1 MKKLITALTLAT
13 MIAVP
18 IQAAPLAVQVHA
30 SSINDLAKQDSY
42 GGVTYADNMLAQ
54 EGIKYNSFAE
64 NAIPYRNG
72 KPEGIVIHETA
83 TPNATAHDE
92 AIYFNREWKN
102 IYAYVHAFVDKTG
115 VIQMMSPDSG
125 TWGAG
130 PQANDRFIQVEL
142 CEENNA
148 ADFAKGVNNDA
159 IYAAALLHHYGLQPD
174 NAVHDG
180 QGTIWSHHAVSQ
192 YLGGTDHTDPDGY
205 FAKWGYTMDD
215 FYNLV
220 KYYYDNQ
227 NGTTADNNSTTNTPA
242 NKPSDTPEAD
252 KPAATLP
259 KPTGTKTLMH
269 DALVYDENG
278 DTTSAATKTAGTKLT
293 LYGYKTIAGKKYLQ
307 IGLNQFV
314 VASNVDGKLRKV
326 KHNAYL
332 YNANGY
338 RIGKGK
344 LYRRTYIRTYGG
356 RVKIAGH
363 KYYQIDVNEF
373 VKVGNF

>member
-1 MKKLITALTLAT
+1 MKKLITALALAAT
-13 MIAVP
+13 VTTAS
-18 IQAAPLAVQVHA
+18 QAAPLAVQVQA
-30 SSINDLAKQDSY
+30 SSTNDLAKQDSY
-42 GGVTYADNMLAQ
+42 GGVTYADKMLAQ
-54 EGIKYNSFAE
+54 EGIKYNSFAGSE
-64 NAIPYRNG
+64 VPYRNG

-92 AIYFNREWKN
+92 AVYFNREWMN
-102 IYAYVHAFVDKTG
+102 IYSYVHAFVDRTG
-115 VIQMMSPDSG
+115 VIQMMSPDNG

-130 PQANDRFIQVEL
+130 PQANDRFIHVEL

-159 IYAAALLHHYGLQPD
+159 IYAANLLHHYGLQPD

-192 YLGGTDHTDPDGY
+192 FLGGTDHTDPDGY
-205 FAKWGYTMDD
+205 FAKWGYSMDD

-220 KYYYDNQ
+220 KYYYDQ
-227 NGTTADNNSTTNTPA
+227 QGPTGTTSATTDKPA
-242 NKPSDTPEAD
+242 NKPAD
-252 KPAATLP
+252 NKPAATLP
-259 KPTGTKTLMH
+259 KPTGTKILMH
-269 DALVYDENG
+269 DALVYDEKGNVT
-278 DTTSAATKTAGTKLT
+278 DAAMKKAGTKLT
-293 LYGYKTIAGKKYLQ
+293 LYGDQTIDGRKYLQ
-307 IGLNQFV
+307 IGSNQFV
-314 VASNVDGKLRKV
+314 VASNVEGKLRQIR
-326 KHNAYL
+326 HNAYL

-338 RIGKGK
+338 RIGSSK
-344 LYRRTYIRTYGG
+344 LYRRNYVRTYGG